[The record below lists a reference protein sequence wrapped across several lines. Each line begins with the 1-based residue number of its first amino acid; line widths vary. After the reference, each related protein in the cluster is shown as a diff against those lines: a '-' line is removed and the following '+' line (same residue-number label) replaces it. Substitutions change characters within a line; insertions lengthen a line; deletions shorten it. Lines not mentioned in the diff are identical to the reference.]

1 MLLDHENLKY
11 KYNEKIFGLVVAY
24 IVALSIITGLYMT
37 GANKAIIISAIVA
50 FMFSDPLS
58 HLYAFYIS
66 KKMENLDW
74 NAFGLQILIH
84 LSIIFLFI
92 VSKTLKTALTF
103 SYLSFIIVSL
113 FVLSYYEF
121 TMHQRITVI
130 IGLLLVVLFTIG
142 MERGSNSLLKL
153 FKYV

>member
-24 IVALSIITGLYMT
+24 IVALSIITGLYMS
-37 GANKAIIISAIVA
+37 GATKPIIISAIVA

-66 KKMENLDW
+66 KKMAHLDW
-74 NAFGLQILIH
+74 NAFILQIIIH
-84 LSIIFLFI
+84 ISIVLFF
-92 VSKTLKTALTF
+92 VFSKTLKQALTF
-103 SYLSFIIVSL
+103 SYISFVLVSL
-113 FVLSYYEF
+113 FILGYYGF
-121 TMHQRITVI
+121 SMYNTSIVVA
-130 IGLLLVVLFTIG
+130 GLFLVVLFTIV
-142 MERGSNSLLKL
+142 MERGSNRLLKS

>member
-1 MLLDHENLKY
+1 MFLDNENVKY

-24 IVALSIITGLYMT
+24 IVALSITTGLYMS

-74 NAFGLQILIH
+74 NAFGLQIMIH
-84 LSIIFLFI
+84 LSIIVLFI
-92 VSKTLKTALTF
+92 ISKTLKSALIL
-103 SYLSFIIVSL
+103 SYISFIATFIL
-113 FVLSYYEF
+113 FFYIFY
-121 TMHQRITVI
+121 
-130 IGLLLVVLFTIG
+130 
-142 MERGSNSLLKL
+142 
-153 FKYV
+153 FKKNKK